1 MTDSDGAIYPPPKE
15 GLPFLVVTFADG
27 AVKTQAAATRAEA
40 RVLLASRIRRVRPV
54 AVAGADV
61 LAAAPQ

>member
-1 MTDSDGAIYPPPKE
+1 MSDSDGAIYPPPKE

-40 RVLLASRIRRVRPV
+40 RVLLASRIRRARPATD
-54 AVAGADV
+54 AV
-61 LAAAPQ
+61 AAAPQ